1 MRYQKKDSLIGK
13 VFRFFFKSQDQNNL
27 RESIQDVIEESSRN
41 GDASSNL
48 TSKEKT
54 ILENILS
61 INKLKASDVMVP
73 RAEIVCASHDSSYQ
87 ELIKII
93 EKESHSRIPIYR
105 KDLDDVLGMVHI
117 KDLIKL
123 NFKETDKEF
132 DLKNILKNVL
142 FVPPSMPVLNILLKM
157 QSTKLHMALVIDEH
171 GGTDGLVTIEDLVEE
186 IVGEIQDE
194 HDQDD
199 LVEFRKVNENTFIA
213 NAKMEL
219 EDFEKKINFNFNA
232 DNVDT
237 LGGYVFSIINRV
249 PQKGEIIKTNTI
261 YSFEVLD
268 ADPRKIKVLKIYRS

>member
-41 GDASSNL
+41 GDVSSNL

-132 DLKNILKNVL
+132 DLKKILKNVL

-199 LVEFRKVNENTFIA
+199 LVEFKKVNENTFIA

-249 PQKGEIIKTNTI
+249 PQKGEIVKTNTI